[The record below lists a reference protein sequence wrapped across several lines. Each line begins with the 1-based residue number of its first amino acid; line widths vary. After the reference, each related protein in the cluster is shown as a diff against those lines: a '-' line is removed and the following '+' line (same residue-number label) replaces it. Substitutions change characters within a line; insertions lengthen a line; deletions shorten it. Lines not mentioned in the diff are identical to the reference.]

1 MRVKPYFNVF
11 FLCLSLRYALLE
23 LGTDPKK
30 WHKNFKVLAIMMKP
44 KPIKNELMKTWKV
57 WQYRLWSFQGWD
69 TKLERFLAKN
79 QLCSNEITKN

>member
-57 WQYRLWSFQGWD
+57 WQYRLWSFQQIKKIVGY
-69 TKLERFLAKN
+69 KLTEIIDLKN
-79 QLCSNEITKN
+79 L